1 MSKWYAIHVY
11 SGHEKKIKKYLE
23 SEIKRTGLEDKI
35 IKILIPSEDVVEMRG
50 GKKRVRNRV
59 FFPGYMLIDMEL
71 DGDSQNL
78 VLNAPGVTNFVGP
91 KNKPSPLSEKE
102 IRRILGRVED
112 RTDEEVVE
120 VPYRKGDVVKVI
132 DGPFSDFSGVVEEV
146 NKERKKLKVMVS
158 IFGRST
164 PVELNFLQVDLEK

>member
-1 MSKWYAIHVY
+1 MY
-11 SGHEKKIKKYLE
+11 SGHEKKIKKYIE
-23 SEIKRTGLEDKI
+23 SEIKRTGLEDKVR
-35 IKILIPSEDVVEMRG
+35 KVLIPSEDVVEMRG

-59 FFPGYMLIDMEL
+59 FFPGYMLVDMEL

-78 VLNAPGVTNFVGP
+78 VLNTPGVTNFVGP
-91 KNKPSPLSEKE
+91 KNRPSPLSEKE
-102 IRRILGRVED
+102 INRILGRVED
-112 RTDEEVVE
+112 RSDEEVVE
-120 VPYRKGDVVKVI
+120 VPYSKGDVVKVI

>member
-1 MSKWYAIHVY
+1 VY
-11 SGHEKKIKKYLE
+11 SSHEKKIKNYLE
-23 SEIKRTGLEDKI
+23 SEIKRTGVGDKI
-35 IKILIPSEDVVEMRG
+35 KKVLIPSEDVVEMRG
-50 GKKRVRNRV
+50 GKKRIRNRV
-59 FFPGYMLIDMEL
+59 FFPGYMLINMEL

-91 KNKPSPLSEKE
+91 RNKPSPLSEKE
-102 IRRILGRVED
+102 IHRILGRVED
-112 RTDEEVVE
+112 RSDEKVIE
-120 VPYRKGDVVKVI
+120 VPYREGDVVKVI

-146 NKERKKLKVMVS
+146 NKEKKKLKVMVS